1 MFPVVHFR
9 VSPVVKKKGLDPEAF
24 KDYRPITNFPFLS
37 KVIKTC
43 VLSLMYSYLL
53 QNDLFPTIGTIQSA
67 YRKDNSTETA
77 LLRIINDILQA
88 FEKHEDIILVLLDLS
103 AAFDTIIKCYWI
115 GYIRD
120 LALEIWLF
128 NGLLRTQRTAN
139 NQSSIE
145 SVVLVDSQL
154 RFGVPSGS
162 VQGPVLLSMY
172 VATGEGYCAF
182 SLPLSYVLRWR

>member
-1 MFPVVHFR
+1 
-9 VSPVVKKKGLDPEAF
+9 
-24 KDYRPITNFPFLS
+24 
-37 KVIKTC
+37 
-43 VLSLMYSYLL
+43 MYSYLL

-128 NGLLRTQRTAN
+128 NGLLRT
-139 NQSSIE
+139 
-145 SVVLVDSQL
+145 
-154 RFGVPSGS
+154 
-162 VQGPVLLSMY
+162 
-172 VATGEGYCAF
+172 
-182 SLPLSYVLRWR
+182 

>member
-1 MFPVVHFR
+1 
-9 VSPVVKKKGLDPEAF
+9 
-24 KDYRPITNFPFLS
+24 
-37 KVIKTC
+37 
-43 VLSLMYSYLL
+43 MYSYLL

-77 LLRIINDILQA
+77 LLRLINDILQA

-128 NGLLRTQRTAN
+128 NGLLRT
-139 NQSSIE
+139 
-145 SVVLVDSQL
+145 
-154 RFGVPSGS
+154 
-162 VQGPVLLSMY
+162 
-172 VATGEGYCAF
+172 
-182 SLPLSYVLRWR
+182 

>member
-1 MFPVVHFR
+1 
-9 VSPVVKKKGLDPEAF
+9 
-24 KDYRPITNFPFLS
+24 
-37 KVIKTC
+37 
-43 VLSLMYSYLL
+43 MYSYLL

-77 LLRIINDILQA
+77 LLRIINDILQT

-128 NGLLRTQRTAN
+128 NGLLRT
-139 NQSSIE
+139 
-145 SVVLVDSQL
+145 
-154 RFGVPSGS
+154 
-162 VQGPVLLSMY
+162 
-172 VATGEGYCAF
+172 
-182 SLPLSYVLRWR
+182 